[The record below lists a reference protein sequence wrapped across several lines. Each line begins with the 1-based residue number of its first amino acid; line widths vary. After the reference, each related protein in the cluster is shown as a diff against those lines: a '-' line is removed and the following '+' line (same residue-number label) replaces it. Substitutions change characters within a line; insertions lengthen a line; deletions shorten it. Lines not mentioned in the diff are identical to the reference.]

1 MSKTS
6 RATSSSCHKADLGTF
21 EEDVDDDDNDEDAD
35 DVDYF
40 DENDDDND
48 DVDDKDNSDDDDV
61 MRRRR
66 RKRRI
71 QPQYRSQDLEDS
83 RRMCHQERGWE
94 LALSI

>member
-6 RATSSSCHKADLGTF
+6 RATSSSCHKADLGAF
-21 EEDVDDDDNDEDAD
+21 EEDVDDDEYDEDAD

-48 DVDDKDNSDDDDV
+48 DVDDKDNSDDDNDV
-61 MRRRR
+61 MMMR

-71 QPQYRSQDLEDS
+71 QPQ
-83 RRMCHQERGWE
+83 
-94 LALSI
+94 